1 MLYSL
6 KEINNIEWYETCTID
21 VCITWLKKKNKKW
34 KPNKQKNKEF
44 QFQTILD
51 TPKKN
56 TYIASSMKE
65 ISVSTSGC

>member
-1 MLYSL
+1 MYNRCMHYIF
-6 KEINNIEWYETCTID
+6 KNE
-21 VCITWLKKKNKKW
+21 KNK
-34 KPNKQKNKEF
+34 NKNKNQTKKHKTEF
-44 QFQTILD
+44 QSQTILD

>member
-6 KEINNIEWYETCTID
+6 KEIIEIQWYETCTID
-21 VCITWLKKKNKKW
+21 ACITLKKKNNKKW

-44 QFQTILD
+44 QFQRILD